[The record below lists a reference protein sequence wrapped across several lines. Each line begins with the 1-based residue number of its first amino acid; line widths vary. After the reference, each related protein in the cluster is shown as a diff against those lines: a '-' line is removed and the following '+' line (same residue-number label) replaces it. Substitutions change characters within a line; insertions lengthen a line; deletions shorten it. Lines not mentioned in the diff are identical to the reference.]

1 MIDQGLEARQMDL
14 EKIVCS
20 VARIYRNMNKP
31 VLKSKIDST
40 HEIYADGESELPAL
54 TVKINGEPRA
64 KILEIIVFGS
74 VVVIFLSAAMK
85 LRALFHRR

>member
-20 VARIYRNMNKP
+20 AARIYRNMNKP

-40 HEIYADGESELPAL
+40 HEIYADGESETPAL

-64 KILEIIVFGS
+64 KILDIIVFGS
-74 VVVIFLSAAMK
+74 VIVIFLSAAMK

>member
-1 MIDQGLEARQMDL
+1 MIDQERGAGMMDL

-20 VARIYRNMNKP
+20 AARIYRNLNKP
-31 VLKSKIDST
+31 LLKSKIDST
-40 HEIYADGESELPAL
+40 HEIYADGESETPAI
-54 TVKINGEPRA
+54 TVKVNGEPRA
-64 KILEIIVFGS
+64 KILDIIVFGS